1 MRISTKGQNAIKL
14 MLDLATYSTGQPV
27 KLKDIAKRQ
36 NISEKYLE
44 QIISLLHKDRLVKSV
59 RGARGGYTLYDLPEH
74 YTVGQILRA
83 AEGSLAPTDC
93 VGENGSVCENMG
105 SCVCYRL
112 WTKLDDAISEVLES
126 ITLADMLDWQNELSA
141 DQYVI

>member
-14 MLDLATYSTGQPV
+14 MLDLATYSAGGPV

-44 QIISLLHKDRLVKSV
+44 QIIALLHKDRLVKSV
-59 RGARGGYTLYDLPEH
+59 RGARGGYMLYDQPEH

-93 VGENGSVCENMG
+93 VSESGNLCENM
-105 SCVCYRL
+105 STCVSFRL
-112 WTKLDDAISEVLES
+112 WKKLDDAISDVLES
-126 ITLADMLDWQNELSA
+126 ITLADMVDWQNELIA

>member
-14 MLDLATYSTGQPV
+14 MLDLAVYSTGEPV

-59 RGARGGYTLYDLPEH
+59 RGARGGYTLYDAPEH

-93 VGENGSVCENMG
+93 VGENGKLCENMG

-112 WTKLDDAISEVLES
+112 WTKLDDAISEVLDS
-126 ITLADMLDWQNELSA
+126 ITLADMLDWQNELMG

>member
-14 MLDLATYSTGQPV
+14 MLDLAVYSTGEPV

-59 RGARGGYTLYDLPEH
+59 RGARGGYTLYDVPER

-93 VGENGSVCENMG
+93 VGDNGKLCENMG

-112 WTKLDDAISEVLES
+112 WTKLDDAISEVLDS
-126 ITLADMLDWQNELSA
+126 ITLADMLDWQNELMA

>member
-14 MLDLATYSTGQPV
+14 MLDLATYSSGGPV

-59 RGARGGYTLYDLPEH
+59 RGARGGYMLYDLPEH

-83 AEGSLAPTDC
+83 AEGSLAPTEC
-93 VGENGSVCENMG
+93 VSESGNSCENM
-105 SCVCYRL
+105 STCVSFRL
-112 WTKLDDAISEVLES
+112 WKKLDDAINDVMES
-126 ITLADMLDWQNELSA
+126 ITLADMVDRQNEFIA